1 MEGSWLTTSSKRPK
15 KIQLVGGSVVCLV
28 EKVHFTTKIEKTNLS
43 LFTIPKRE
51 DLRKK
56 KFEVLKHVGRKGGAY
71 SFDVKNPK
79 QNNICVRVPFQGL
92 RSSNYFR
99 QREKESYTWESSFNM
114 QRATVK
120 QKATRPTPKN

>member
-71 SFDVKNPK
+71 SFDVK
-79 QNNICVRVPFQGL
+79 
-92 RSSNYFR
+92 
-99 QREKESYTWESSFNM
+99 
-114 QRATVK
+114 
-120 QKATRPTPKN
+120 TPNKIIFVFEFHFKD